1 MKYKIGDKVKVREDI
16 EAWDKYGH
24 EAATPAMAKF
34 AGKLVTIS
42 ERYDVFKVY
51 NINEDGGVWAWT
63 DNMFEDT
70 QKFKVGDIVVKV
82 SDDKDYILRKGWI
95 GTVIEVDTNSPVMR
109 IRDRYGIVYSD
120 RRENFMVCT
129 PDKLVIT
136 TKDKRVTAKLYC
148 NERLISQKETNCRP
162 DDEFD
167 FKQGVKL
174 VIDRLGFG
182 VGGDIKPKDLLEDGL
197 FAYDNKRGWSIV
209 FNNNLVYAD
218 GYFAP
223 VAPIDRFDDN
233 LVDKADEKR
242 RIECIVRAKS
252 FNLAKNKKKEDV
264 VWERK

>member
-16 EAWDKYGH
+16 KAWDEYYGCEH
-24 EAATPAMAKF
+24 ATPPMEKF

-42 ERYDVFKVY
+42 ERYDTFKVY
-51 NINEDGGVWAWT
+51 NINDDGGVWAWT
-63 DNMFEDT
+63 DEMFEEVP
-70 QKFKVGDIVVKV
+70 KFKVGDIVIKV
-82 SDDKDYILRKGWI
+82 SDDKDYILRKGWV
-95 GTVIEVDTNSPVMR
+95 GTIIEVDTNSPVMR
-109 IRDRYGIVYSD
+109 IRDRYGIVYSE
-120 RRENFMVCT
+120 RKENFMVCT

-136 TKDKRVTAKLYC
+136 TKGKRVTAKLYC
-148 NERLISQKETNCRP
+148 NERLISRKEASCHP

-174 VIDRLGFG
+174 VIDRLGLG
-182 VGGDIKPKDLLEDGL
+182 VEDGIKPKDLLENGL

-218 GYFAP
+218 GNF
-223 VAPIDRFDDN
+223 APIDRFDDN

-242 RIECIVRAKS
+242 HIECIVRAKS
-252 FNLAKNKKKEDV
+252 FNLAKNKEDV